1 MTISSEITN
10 ILNDLGSRFGV
21 VIDWSSQNVVPYVQD
36 LVSRIAKLEM
46 CNSIIALVFG
56 IICLVVVIICI
67 RFFVKHWEDDIEE
80 STGTLVVIFA
90 IMSLIGICILIP
102 IGIDGLTQA
111 IYLPELTA
119 IEYIQ
124 RLMK

>member
-21 VIDWSSQNVVPYVQD
+21 LIDWSSQNVMPYVQD
-36 LVSRIAKLEM
+36 LVSRITKLEM

-56 IICLVVVIICI
+56 IICI
-67 RFFVKHWEDDIEE
+67 RFFAKHWEDDVEE
-80 STGTLVVIFA
+80 ITGTLVVIFA
-90 IMSLIGICILIP
+90 IMSLIGVCILIP
-102 IGIDGLTQA
+102 SGIDGLTKA

-119 IEYIQ
+119 MEYIQ
-124 RLMK
+124 RLME

>member
-46 CNSIIALVFG
+46 CNSIIAIVCG
-56 IICLVVVIICI
+56 VACLVGLILIV
-67 RFFVKHWEDDIEE
+67 RFAVKHWEDYVDEVI
-80 STGTLVVIFA
+80 GTFVVIIFIA
-90 IMSLIGICILIP
+90 FLIGIFTLIP
-102 IGIDGLTQA
+102 IGVDGLTKA

>member
-10 ILNDLGSRFGV
+10 ILNDLGSRLGV
-21 VIDWSSQNVVPYVQD
+21 VIDWGSENVVPYVQD

-56 IICLVVVIICI
+56 IICLVVVIACV
-67 RFFVKHWEDDIEE
+67 RFIIKRWEDDIEE
-80 STGTLVVIFA
+80 IAGILVVVFA
-90 IMSLIGICILIP
+90 IIGVMGMCIFIP
-102 IGIDGLTQA
+102 IGISGLTQA
-111 IYLPELTA
+111 IYLPEMTA

-124 RLMK
+124 KLTR